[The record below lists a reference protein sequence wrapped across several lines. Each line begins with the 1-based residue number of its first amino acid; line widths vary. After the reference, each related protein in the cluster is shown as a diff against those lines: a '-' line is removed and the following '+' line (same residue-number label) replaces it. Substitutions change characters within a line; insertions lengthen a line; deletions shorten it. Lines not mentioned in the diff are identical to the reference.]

1 MPNKFTYLEYLQWA
15 HDDDSLKETLDS
27 EYWREQD

>member
-1 MPNKFTYLEYLQWA
+1 MENFTYLEYLQWA
-15 HDDDSLKETLDS
+15 HDDDSLQETLNQ